1 MRTSSTVL
9 PTLSVSPR
17 RARPSMPLRGL
28 LAAGLALLLS
38 ACAVGPDYHRPDISL
53 GQTFKHEEGWKLAA
67 PQDDLP
73 RGAWWANY
81 QDPVLNQLMEQ
92 IEASNLTLEQSRAQI
107 RQAQASL
114 GSTRSAGFPSLDASS
129 SATRSSNNNS
139 NNTGTSSRSSTA
151 TQYSLSL
158 GVSWELDL
166 WGRVTRGVEAAEASM
181 QASMANLATTRLG
194 LQAALARNY
203 FQLRVMD
210 EEKRLLE
217 ETIKLYERSLRL
229 NENRYDA
236 GVSAR
241 ADIVQAQAQLENARV
256 QSIDVNWQRA
266 QLENAIALL
275 LGQLPSEFEIPARS
289 FVFNLPS
296 IPTGL
301 PSELLERRPD
311 VAAAERQVAAA
322 NAQIGLAQAAYFP
335 SLSLSANGGWRSNS
349 VSDWLSAPARFW
361 SLGPSLALNL
371 FNAGRTRF
379 EVEAAQANYD
389 QLVAAYRLTAL
400 TALQE
405 VENALVK
412 LNVLREEQTT
422 QARAL
427 AASRESLRLTT
438 NQYEAGLIDF
448 LSVVTVQTSTLAA
461 ERSALN
467 LLGNR
472 LTGSVDLIAALGG
485 GWNTPPSPAEL
496 DAALQERVG
505 EERQP
510 DNGRP

>member
-1 MRTSSTVL
+1 
-9 PTLSVSPR
+9 
-17 RARPSMPLRGL
+17 
-28 LAAGLALLLS
+28 
-38 ACAVGPDYHRPDISL
+38 
-53 GQTFKHEEGWKLAA
+53 
-67 PQDDLP
+67 
-73 RGAWWANY
+73 
-81 QDPVLNQLMEQ
+81 
-92 IEASNLTLEQSRAQI
+92 
-107 RQAQASL
+107 
-114 GSTRSAGFPSLDASS
+114 
-129 SATRSSNNNS
+129 
-139 NNTGTSSRSSTA
+139 
-151 TQYSLSL
+151 
-158 GVSWELDL
+158 
-166 WGRVTRGVEAAEASM
+166 
-181 QASMANLATTRLG
+181 
-194 LQAALARNY
+194 AALARNY

-510 DNGRP
+510 DSGRP